1 MHVGRSYRLRDFAW
15 WSRRSAFYMLAV
27 SAIAF
32 AAYTLPSPVQGFSV
46 PWAIILVL
54 GTTVSLV
61 AGFKN
66 SQVLQRSTEALQCFA
81 QITATSR
88 VFASLCCGFL
98 EKEAARRL
106 IYRHLG
112 WLTALRFALRRPMP
126 WETMARG
133 PNREFRKRY
142 MRIQED
148 LTTLPAELER
158 LVGMEGTGIA
168 AEPQPTLALL
178 KQQAEDMNGL
188 LKKNEIPSQIY
199 GELLKVLR
207 DCHEQQSK
215 VERIKNAPYPR
226 QYAIVSAI
234 FVSLFGTLLPFGVV
248 PMFAGMSGIGGV
260 LGPYMIWLSIPFSV
274 LIGWIYFSLDL
285 VGESTSNPFEGNA
298 NDVPISQI
306 CRDLEIE
313 LRAQLGDT
321 DLPGRLEPVH
331 GIAT

>member
-1 MHVGRSYRLRDFAW
+1 MHVGRAYRLRDFAW
-15 WSRRSAFYMLAV
+15 WSRRSAFYMLIV

-32 AAYTLPSPVQGFSV
+32 AAYTLPPVQGFAV

-66 SQVLQRSTEALQCFA
+66 GQVLQRSNDALQCFA
-81 QITATSR
+81 QIAASSR
-88 VFASLCCGFL
+88 MLASMCCDFL
-98 EKEAARRL
+98 EPETARRVIL
-106 IYRHLG
+106 THLG
-112 WLTALRFALRRPMP
+112 WLTALRFALRAPKP
-126 WETMARG
+126 WETMGRG
-133 PNREFRKRY
+133 ANREFRKRY

-158 LVGMEGTGIA
+158 FVGGEAKDIA
-168 AEPQPTLALL
+168 SQPQPTLTLLQRQAEDINALL
-178 KQQAEDMNGL
+178 KQNSV
-188 LKKNEIPSQIY
+188 PSQIY

-215 VERIKNAPYPR
+215 CERIKNSPYPR

-234 FVSLFGTLLPFGVV
+234 FVAVFGTLLPFGVV
-248 PMFAGMSGIGGV
+248 PMFAAMSSIGGV

-274 LIGWIYFSLDL
+274 LLGWIYFSLDL

-313 LRAQLGDT
+313 LRGQLGDT
-321 DLPGRLEPVH
+321 DLPARLEPVH

>member
-1 MHVGRSYRLRDFAW
+1 MHVGRSYRLVDFAW
-15 WSRRSAFYMLAV
+15 WSRRSAVYMLIV

-32 AAYTLPSPVQGFSV
+32 AAYTLPPVQGLAV
-46 PWAIILVL
+46 PWAIVLVL

-66 SQVLQRSTEALQCFA
+66 SQVLQRSAEALQCFA
-81 QITATSR
+81 QIAASSR
-88 VFASLCCGFL
+88 MLASLCCDFL
-98 EKEAARRL
+98 EPDPARRIIL
-106 IYRHLG
+106 THLG
-112 WLTALRFALRRPMP
+112 WLTALRFTLRKPKP
-126 WETMARG
+126 WESMSRG
-133 PNREFRKRY
+133 ANREFRKRY
-142 MRIQED
+142 MRIEED
-148 LTTLPAELER
+148 ITTLPAELER
-158 LVGMEGTGIA
+158 LFGTDAKDIA
-168 AEPQPTLALL
+168 TQPQPTLALL
-178 KQQAEDMNGL
+178 RRQAEDMNAL
-188 LKKNEIPSQIY
+188 LKQNAVPSQIY

-215 VERIKNAPYPR
+215 CERIKNSPYPR

-234 FVSLFGTLLPFGVV
+234 FVSVFATLLPFGVV
-248 PMFAGMSGIGGV
+248 PMFAQMSSIGGV

-274 LIGWIYFSLDL
+274 LLGWIYFSLDQ

-321 DLPGRLEPVH
+321 DLPARLEPVH